1 MKVLVLGRDGQLG
14 SALKAISP
22 STYKTTFLSRTD
34 VDLSDLSSL
43 RKAVL
48 SYRPVLVVNA
58 AAYTAVDRAET
69 EESMAFRVNAEAPGV
84 IASACNEIGAVLIH
98 FSTDYVF
105 DGDAKLPYR
114 EDAPT
119 NPLGTYGQSK
129 LAGEIAVSKAS
140 ERYIIIRT
148 AWLYSLNG
156 QNFLKTMLRL
166 ARSDEEVRVVSDQI
180 GSPTF
185 ASDLAYVTWSIIDS
199 LLHKQIGNF
208 GLYHVANYGAI
219 SWHRFASEIFE
230 IIGLNDIAVK
240 SILTTEYP
248 TPAPRPRFTALSCD
262 LVNDIFGITMPDW
275 RDAVSRCLRGL

>member
-22 STYKTTFLSRTD
+22 SIYQTTFLARAD
-34 VDLSDLSSL
+34 MDFSDLSSL
-43 RKAVL
+43 RKTVL

-58 AAYTAVDRAET
+58 AAYTAVDRAEM
-69 EESMAFRVNAEAPGV
+69 EASMAFRVNAEAPQV

-129 LAGEIAVSKAS
+129 LAGELAISKES
-140 ERYIIIRT
+140 EKYIIIRT

-156 QNFLKTMLRL
+156 QNFLNTMLRL
-166 ARSDEEVRVVSDQI
+166 ASSQKEVRVVSDQI

-199 LLHKQIGNF
+199 LLHKQTGKF
-208 GLYHVANYGAI
+208 GLYHVANSGAI
-219 SWHRFASEIFE
+219 SWHRFASEIFQLV
-230 IIGLNDIAVK
+230 GLNDIAVK
-240 SILTTEYP
+240 SIFTSEYP
-248 TPAPRPRFTALSCD
+248 TPAPRPRFTALSCE
-262 LVNDIFGITMPDW
+262 LINDIFGITMPDW
-275 RDAVSRCLRGL
+275 RDAVSRCLKDL